1 FACPDCP
8 KRFLRRQ
15 DLSRHSATHLN
26 GFKPFRCSH
35 CGTGFTRQDALH
47 RHGKA
52 KRC

>member
-1 FACPDCP
+1 FICTECP

-15 DLSRHSATHLN
+15 DLSRHAATHLN
-26 GFKPFRCSH
+26 GFKPYRCVH